1 MLVPVVG
8 DILVFMKIKMISWNV
23 RGLNDSRKQLVV
35 KNLLREWKCDVVCLQ
50 ETKIASMNRQ
60 LVCSLWSCPYVD
72 WAILEA
78 DWTAGGILFMWD
90 KRVLDKVEVMVG
102 TFSVSVKW
110 QGVGDRF
117 IWACSGVYGP
127 NENDEGPHVR

>member
-1 MLVPVVG
+1 M
-8 DILVFMKIKMISWNV
+8 ILGNV
-23 RGLNDSRKQLVV
+23 VV